1 MLIDRYIIHEI
12 SKPLMVIFAI
22 LLVIFVSYSATHY
35 LADAVSGQLP
45 RSTVISL
52 ILLKTVK
59 ALEILLSMALY
70 LSIVLTMR
78 RLYTNFEMT
87 ALAVSGVSNIRI
99 FLVILNLCLLFAAL
113 IACLS
118 LFVRPWAYKEMHRL
132 RTQAKTKFDIAQL
145 EPGHFHSIGPE
156 NRVVFVE
163 KVDSHRNRAK
173 RVFIQDEH
181 NGTLQVTYAK
191 QVYQKVDMTSGDRIL
206 FFLNGYRYEFALNR
220 KADQIL
226 KFKQFIIHLPKET
239 VPVEYKSKAASIM
252 QLARSDDPEDIAEF
266 QWRLSMPLSTVLLGL
281 LAVPLGRTTLQ
292 QGKCIKTPVAV
303 VIFAVYYNSIL
314 MAKTWVEH
322 GVVDTVPGIWWVHAL
337 LACLFL
343 ALIWKQR

>member
-1 MLIDRYIIHEI
+1 LLIDRYIIHEI
-12 SKPLMVIFAI
+12 SRPLMAIFAI
-22 LLVIFVSYSATHY
+22 LLVIFVSYSASHY
-35 LADAVSGQLP
+35 LADAVSGQLS
-45 RSTVISL
+45 RSTVMSL
-52 ILLKTVK
+52 ILLKTII

-70 LSIVLTMR
+70 LSIALTMR
-78 RLYTNFEMT
+78 RLCTDFEMT

-99 FLVILNLCLLFAAL
+99 FFIILKLCLLFAML

-118 LFVRPWAYKEMHRL
+118 LFVRPWAYKELYRL
-132 RTQAKTKFDIAQL
+132 KTQAKTKFDIAQM
-145 EPGHFHSIGPE
+145 EPGHFHSIGPKS
-156 NRVVFVE
+156 RVVFAE
-163 KVDSHRNRAK
+163 KVDSHKNRAE

-181 NGTLQVTYAK
+181 NGALQVTCAE

-206 FFLNGYRYEFALNR
+206 FFLNGYRYKFAFNR
-220 KADQIL
+220 EADQIL

-239 VPVEYKSKAASIM
+239 MPVEYKSKATSIM

-281 LAVPLGRTTLQ
+281 LAVPLSRTAPW
-292 QGKCIKTPVAV
+292 QGKSIKTPAAV
-303 VIFAVYYNSIL
+303 VIFAVYYNSVL
-314 MAKTWVEH
+314 MAKTWVGH
-322 GVVDTVPGIWWVHAL
+322 GAVGSVPGIWWVHAL